1 MSRPI
6 WSDHFEHWLTLDHA
20 GACRGKPEYS
30 EGLDQG
36 AFCAGGCIVFND
48 GDFHLPVGKLA
59 EFVTAMHEAAGLPAP
74 VILERPEVTFKDG
87 VNRAGRIEVGRLG
100 DRVTVGLY
108 GIQPEELEP
117 DVARRLAAL
126 IAVRAGE
133 AQDGEPDPAEVEELA
148 TILHDAREV
157 GVKGRHG
164 EWDTS
169 AARAALRWMRDKQQR
184 GESRDG

>member
-1 MSRPI
+1 MSLPYVYNPRPGDRVTVSAAPGGRGCGLAVCADGAAMTGI
-6 WSDHFEHWLTLDHA
+6 PAADVPGVAA
-20 GACRGKPEYS
+20 GIA
-30 EGLDQG
+30 
-36 AFCAGGCIVFND
+36 A
-48 GDFHLPVGKLA
+48 
-59 EFVTAMHEAAGLPAP
+59 AMHEAAGLPAP

-133 AQDGEPDPAEVEELA
+133 VQDGEPDPAEVEELA

-184 GESRDG
+184 GASRDG

>member
-1 MSRPI
+1 MTGIPAA
-6 WSDHFEHWLTLDHA
+6 DVPGVAA
-20 GACRGKPEYS
+20 GIA
-30 EGLDQG
+30 
-36 AFCAGGCIVFND
+36 A
-48 GDFHLPVGKLA
+48 
-59 EFVTAMHEAAGLPAP
+59 AMHEAAGLPAP

-126 IAVRAGE
+126 IAVRADE